1 MGYVMLIAR
10 DTNKNTSLQLQL
22 DNKEKTVHKNSSGY
36 LQSLNLSKQRLNSKE
51 LKRQKKT

>member
-22 DNKEKTVHKNSSGY
+22 GNKEKTVHKNSSGY